1 MSFSIKILQSNIDIN
16 RQINKSLAEDI
27 RRNLKK
33 NQNAAINRV
42 KYLIPFWIK
51 EQPEI
56 ASILEEGVFGS
67 LNAQFGFIQGTASG
81 AVDAICAA
89 VTNAIQ
95 VEFDVDDN
103 LEGGIT
109 FHFQPN
115 DFYNVLGIPE
125 ANIPALSGPLPWL
138 YWLLTQGTATIVSG
152 YEYKPDNSGRS
163 GGGTMV
169 AGRAWRVPPQ
179 FSGTL
184 ENNFIIRAL
193 QNREKELTSI
203 LEEALYA

>member
-1 MSFSIKILQSNIDIN
+1 MSFSIKILQSNIDIS

-33 NQNAAINRV
+33 NENVAVSRV

-56 ASILEEGVFGS
+56 TSILDEGIFGS
-67 LNAQFGFIQGTASG
+67 LNAQFGFIQGTASE
-81 AVDAICAA
+81 AVDAICFSVANA
-89 VTNAIQ
+89 VQ
-95 VEFDVDDN
+95 VEFYVKDN

-109 FHFQPN
+109 LNFQPN
-115 DFYNVLGIPE
+115 DFYNVLGIPQ

-138 YWLLTQGTATIVSG
+138 HWLLTQGTATIISG

-163 GGGTMV
+163 GGGTMTS
-169 AGRAWRVPPQ
+169 GRAWRVPPQ

-184 ENNFIIRAL
+184 ENNFITRAL